1 MLAVAYLRVSTEEQ
15 ELGLD
20 AQREGI
26 VRFASARGI
35 EVKAFF
41 MDQGV
46 SGSVPAME
54 RRGFREAVDYA
65 RANGVNLLIVY
76 SLDRLSRSFTDLF
89 NLLRQLDQGGIGVVS
104 VREEFLQD
112 LNPMVRRLVLSI
124 LAWAADYERYLIR
137 ERTRAAL
144 RTRGITRAARLP
156 TYVEEVVAE
165 MYNGG
170 SSIRAIAGKL
180 GLSERQVRK
189 ILYTRGVLKPPLGT
203 CPRCFH
209 RLKWDEQYN
218 TWYCPNCGYLSD
230 AKRS

>member
-1 MLAVAYLRVSTEEQ
+1 MAVAYLRVSTEEQ

-144 RTRGITRAARLP
+144 RTRGITRA
-156 TYVEEVVAE
+156 T
-165 MYNGG
+165 
-170 SSIRAIAGKL
+170 
-180 GLSERQVRK
+180 
-189 ILYTRGVLKPPLGT
+189 
-203 CPRCFH
+203 
-209 RLKWDEQYN
+209 
-218 TWYCPNCGYLSD
+218 
-230 AKRS
+230 